1 MTTATTKRARCPVCK
16 EVFDSADIARA
27 HVKEQHNNRIG
38 TETPVKNTA
47 PSTNKQRFH
56 FNAYGQSILDDA
68 KKIYPRPLLL
78 TGLTGTGKS
87 SICRAMSSDMGLS
100 YSVLNG
106 HPDMDISQLIGQWV
120 PDNTDGIT
128 INWEHGALT
137 KSVMNGGI
145 FLFEEINRGPP
156 ESHSRLF
163 GVADDGFRYY
173 TLTEAGGIE
182 VPIADNFWLIGT
194 ANPTGGGYYTAKI
207 DDAMKRRFAIIEIT
221 DIMTDERAML
231 ADVFSEPS
239 PTGNTIS
246 EVRSEILIDQILK
259 FAADLRGGV
268 KVQTFIN
275 TGDVR
280 SLAALINNGLHP
292 LKAVQYGV
300 APKYNNP
307 EGIMEAATGFWG

>member
-1 MTTATTKRARCPVCK
+1 MTTATIKRARCPVCK

-106 HPDMDISQLIGQWV
+106 HPDMDIAQLIGQWV

-145 FLFEEINRGPP
+145 FLFEEINRAPP

-221 DIMTDERAML
+221 DIMTDELAML

>member
-27 HVKEQHNNRIG
+27 HVKEQHKNRI
-38 TETPVKNTA
+38 TPVKNTA

-56 FNAYGQSILDDA
+56 FNEYGQSVLDDA
-68 KKIYPRPLLL
+68 KKIYPRPLLF
-78 TGLTGTGKS
+78 TGLTGAGKS
-87 SICRAMSSDMGLS
+87 SICRAMAEDMGLP

-106 HPDMDISQLIGQWV
+106 HPDMDISQLIGQWI
-120 PDNTDGIT
+120 PDNSDGIS

-137 KSVMNGGI
+137 KAVMNGGI
-145 FLFEEINRGPP
+145 FLFEEINRAPP

-163 GVADDGFRYY
+163 GLADDGFRYY

-182 VPIADNFWLIGT
+182 VTIADNFWLVGT

-207 DDAMKRRFAIIEIT
+207 DDAMKRRFSIIEIKG
-221 DIMTDERAML
+221 IMTDEQAML
-231 ADVFSEPS
+231 ADVFAEPNS
-239 PTGNTIS
+239 SGDAMS
-246 EVRSEILIDQILK
+246 SVRSEVLTEQILK
-259 FAADLRGGV
+259 FAADLRGGTRV
-268 KVQTFIN
+268 NTFIN

-280 SLAALINNGLHP
+280 TLAALIHNGLHP
-292 LKAVQYGV
+292 LKAVEYGV

-307 EGIMEAATGFWG
+307 EGITEAALGFWG

>member
-27 HVKEQHNNRIG
+27 HVKEQHKNRIA
-38 TETPVKNTA
+38 PVKNTA

-56 FNAYGQSILDDA
+56 FNEYGQSVLDDA
-68 KKIYPRPLLL
+68 KKIYPRPLLF
-78 TGLTGTGKS
+78 TGLTGAGKS
-87 SICRAMSSDMGLS
+87 SICRAMAEDMGLP

-106 HPDMDISQLIGQWV
+106 HPDMDISQLIGQWI
-120 PDNTDGIT
+120 PDNSDGIS

-137 KSVMNGGI
+137 KAVMNGGI
-145 FLFEEINRGPP
+145 FLFEEINRAPP

-163 GVADDGFRYY
+163 GLADDSFRYL
-173 TLTEAGGIE
+173 TLTEAGGIN